1 MINRGEDDSNP
12 RASFS
17 LESEE
22 EDLKF
27 IFQKEN
33 PLGEPITTTLNLTK
47 LKNYISFRKVFEKA
61 AFVGFLLG
69 VYEIVSDCLSSSKFI
84 VGDYY
89 LKTVYNKSD
98 PAVTLKGP
106 TGPEPDPSCEQTTT
120 TNTYDHKTGNNET
133 SFTFSCFEQV
143 MFKPGPFEIFW
154 SLHCSV
160 Q

>member
-12 RASFS
+12 KASFS

-61 AFVGFLLG
+61 AFVGFCLG

-84 VGDYY
+84 LGDHY

-98 PAVTLKGP
+98 PAVTRNGS
-106 TGPEPDPSCEQTTT
+106 DCEQTTT

-143 MFKPGPFEIFW
+143 MFKPRPFKIFW
-154 SLHCSV
+154 SLRCSV

>member
-98 PAVTLKGP
+98 PSVYNKSDPAVVP
-106 TGPEPDPSCEQTTT
+106 FCEQTTT

-133 SFTFSCFEQV
+133 TFTFSCFEQV
-143 MFKPGPFEIFW
+143 MFKPGPFEISS
-154 SLHCSV
+154 SLHCSI

>member
-12 RASFS
+12 KASFS

-98 PAVTLKGP
+98 PTVYNKSDPAVVP
-106 TGPEPDPSCEQTTT
+106 FCEQTTT

-143 MFKPGPFEIFW
+143 MFKPGPFEIFS
-154 SLHCSV
+154 SLHCSI

>member
-12 RASFS
+12 KASFS

-33 PLGEPITTTLNLTK
+33 PLGERITTTLNLTK
-47 LKNYISFRKVFEKA
+47 LKNYISFRKVFVKA

-143 MFKPGPFEIFW
+143 MFKPGPFEISS
-154 SLHCSV
+154 SLHCPI

>member
-89 LKTVYNKSD
+89 LKTVHRLSHERISSTMS
-98 PAVTLKGP
+98 P
-106 TGPEPDPSCEQTTT
+106 Q
-120 TNTYDHKTGNNET
+120 
-133 SFTFSCFEQV
+133 
-143 MFKPGPFEIFW
+143 
-154 SLHCSV
+154 
-160 Q
+160 

>member
-98 PAVTLKGP
+98 PTVYNKSDPAVVP
-106 TGPEPDPSCEQTTT
+106 FCEQTTT

-143 MFKPGPFEIFW
+143 MFKPGPFEISS
-154 SLHCSV
+154 SLHCSI